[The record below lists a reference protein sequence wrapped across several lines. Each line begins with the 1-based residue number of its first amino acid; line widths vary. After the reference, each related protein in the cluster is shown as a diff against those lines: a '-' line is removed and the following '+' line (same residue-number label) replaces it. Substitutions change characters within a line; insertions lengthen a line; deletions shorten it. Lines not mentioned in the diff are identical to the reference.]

1 MKSFFK
7 KMYRNIKNF
16 YYNICTQTDWTYC
29 SMIILVLFG
38 YVLLHDILGE
48 KLLEHN
54 IWDSY
59 TLQAK
64 AWLDGH
70 TYLDKNYTH
79 LELAIYKGHFYVS
92 FPPLPSV
99 LLIPWVLLYGV
110 KTPNNFIM
118 IIYILMAVTL
128 VYVIAKHFKM
138 RSVIAAFW
146 AIVVVFG
153 SNMLWMSTM
162 GGVWFQ
168 AQLLN
173 MVFCL
178 AAIYVMLN
186 NKRIISYL
194 CIAFA
199 VGCRPFSIVY
209 FFVLLIYYYNLD
221 KKKNNSDSWIS
232 IIIRQWKEILSAA
245 IVGILYMTY
254 NFIRF
259 DNPLEFGHNYLPEFI
274 ESKNGQFN
282 VSYIITNLLRIF
294 FGKIRINKNLGL
306 EFTKFDGFIIFI
318 ANPIFIIYICYIIK
332 NIIKKK
338 NNNMTIVIAIMTM
351 CNMLLLCL
359 HKTMGG
365 WQFGNR
371 YLVDLIPFILLFI
384 LITKQRENRINKLA
398 YWERFVGVFAVM
410 INVYGAIIMR
420 DLK

>member
-79 LELAIYKGHFYVS
+79 LELAIYKGHYYVS

-178 AAIYVMLN
+178 AAIYAMVN

-232 IIIRQWKEILSAA
+232 IIIRQWKEI
-245 IVGILYMTY
+245 
-254 NFIRF
+254 
-259 DNPLEFGHNYLPEFI
+259 
-274 ESKNGQFN
+274 
-282 VSYIITNLLRIF
+282 
-294 FGKIRINKNLGL
+294 
-306 EFTKFDGFIIFI
+306 
-318 ANPIFIIYICYIIK
+318 
-332 NIIKKK
+332 
-338 NNNMTIVIAIMTM
+338 
-351 CNMLLLCL
+351 
-359 HKTMGG
+359 
-365 WQFGNR
+365 
-371 YLVDLIPFILLFI
+371 
-384 LITKQRENRINKLA
+384 
-398 YWERFVGVFAVM
+398 
-410 INVYGAIIMR
+410 
-420 DLK
+420 